1 MRAAGLFKKGSRAFG
16 GTDKN
21 EWEVEGEANDI
32 LAMGVEGNP
41 RGSGEMIIGDE
52 EAIA

>member
-1 MRAAGLFKKGSRAFG
+1 MSFKKGSRAFG

-21 EWEVEGEANDI
+21 ECGVEGEANDI
-32 LAMGVEGNP
+32 LAMGVEGNLT
-41 RGSGEMIIGDE
+41 GCGEMIIGDE